1 MATTAFADT
10 FKRNGLCS
18 GCGCMGKM
26 NQRED
31 ESFSPPNKRLK
42 LNVDVDGETK
52 NNYCPYCSSSSNETS
67 HKTFLNKDQQMQEDT
82 LDEEIKPTLNTNTL
96 FIVNS
101 PIVSSSSSS
110 SALAS
115 TSFEIF
121 CKNRNYDP
129 YDAVNRIYLAFL

>member
-10 FKRNGLCS
+10 FKRNGLCG

-42 LNVDVDGETK
+42 LNGDGDETK
-52 NNYCPYCSSSSNETS
+52 NHYCPYCSSSSETS
-67 HKTFLNKDQQMQEDT
+67 HKTFLNNDQQMQEDT

-129 YDAVNRIYLAFL
+129 YDAVNRMYLAFL